1 MAEEII
7 NEYGDDLES
16 IILVKGEKGRFEVT
30 VNGKEVFS
38 KAIEKRH
45 PAPAEVLEKI
55 GRLL

>member
-7 NEYGDDLES
+7 NEYGDELER
-16 IILVKGEKGRFEVT
+16 ITLTKGDKGRFEVT
-30 VNGKEVFS
+30 ANGSEVFS

-45 PAPAEVLEKI
+45 PAPGEVLEKI